1 LRRLGA
7 LNTTDM
13 AVIVSPGQNEIAQM
27 AALGLDIEPHRKR
40 MNDSQPGLDE
50 KFKDTN
56 DPLRLV
62 FVCAMWLTGF
72 DAPSC
77 STVYLDKPM
86 RNHTLMQTIAR
97 ANRVFPG
104 KHSGVIVDYANV
116 FASLEKALAIYGKG
130 GGSANPVRDK
140 AELAQALARAVED
153 ASAYC
158 ANKGV
163 DLAGIEALPVGDF
176 QRLKKIDD
184 GVNELISPD
193 AQRRDF
199 FGHERLVG
207 TLYRAVKPDLAALA
221 HTGRVACLATLA
233 EAIRA
238 KLNPNPPYI
247 GGVMA
252 GINALLDASITG
264 HEIREGSVP
273 ALDLSKINFEAL
285 ANKFKQ
291 SKHQKTDIEVL
302 KAAVRAQLEKM
313 IAANRLRADFAEK
326 FEALIESYNAGSCSI
341 EELFQELV
349 KLSGSLD
356 EEAQRHVRENLSEEE
371 LVIFDILTRPSP
383 ELSTEER
390 TEVKKVAR
398 DLLARLKELL
408 VLSWRQKSA
417 ARSQIKLAIEDT
429 LDIGLPRAYTPEL
442 YNQKCA
448 AVFEHV
454 YERYPERGVGGAG
467 AMPGQR

>member
-1 LRRLGA
+1 
-7 LNTTDM
+7 
-13 AVIVSPGQNEIAQM
+13 M

-50 KFKDTN
+50 KFKDTT

-116 FASLEKALAIYGKG
+116 FASLEKALAIYGSG

-140 AELAQALARAVED
+140 AELARALARAVED

-163 DLAGIEALPVGDF
+163 DLAGIEALPLGDF
-176 QRLKKIDD
+176 QRLKKIAD

-193 AQRRDF
+193 ALRRDF

-207 TLYRAVKPDLAALA
+207 TLYRAVKPDLAALVHA
-221 HTGRVACLATLA
+221 GRVACLATLA

-238 KLNPNPPYI
+238 KLNPNQPDI
-247 GGVMA
+247 SAVMA
-252 GINALLDASITG
+252 GINVLLDASITG
-264 HEIREGSVP
+264 HEIVQGTVP
-273 ALDLSKINFEAL
+273 VLDLSKINFEAL
-285 ANKFKQ
+285 ASKFRQ
-291 SKHQKTDIEVL
+291 SRHQKTEIEVL
-302 KAAVRAQLEKM
+302 KTAVRAQLERM
-313 IAANRLRADFAEK
+313 IEANPLRADFADK
-326 FEALIESYNAGSCSI
+326 FEALIESYNAGSRSI

-349 KLSGSLD
+349 NLSGSLND
-356 EEAQRHVRENLSEEE
+356 EQQRHVRENLSEDE

-398 DLLARLKELL
+398 DLLTRLKQLL
-408 VLSWRQKSA
+408 VLSWRQKA
-417 ARSQIKLAIEDT
+417 TARSQIKLAIEDT
-429 LDIGLPRAYTPEL
+429 LDGGLPRAYTPEL

-454 YERYPERGVGGAG
+454 YERYPDRGAG
-467 AMPGQR
+467 GSAAVSTGQG

>member
-1 LRRLGA
+1 
-7 LNTTDM
+7 
-13 AVIVSPGQNEIAQM
+13 
-27 AALGLDIEPHRKR
+27 
-40 MNDSQPGLDE
+40 
-50 KFKDTN
+50 
-56 DPLRLV
+56 
-62 FVCAMWLTGF
+62 
-72 DAPSC
+72 
-77 STVYLDKPM
+77 
-86 RNHTLMQTIAR
+86 
-97 ANRVFPG
+97 
-104 KHSGVIVDYANV
+104 VIVDYANV

-140 AELAQALARAVED
+140 AELAQALARAVDD
-153 ASAYC
+153 ASSYC

-163 DLAGIEALPVGDF
+163 DLAGIEALPQGDF

-193 AQRRDF
+193 ALRRDF
-199 FGHERLVG
+199 FGHERLVD

-233 EAIRA
+233 DAIRA
-238 KLNPNPPYI
+238 KLNPNPPDI

-264 HEIREGSVP
+264 HEIREGTVP

-285 ANKFKQ
+285 
-291 SKHQKTDIEVL
+291 
-302 KAAVRAQLEKM
+302 
-313 IAANRLRADFAEK
+313 
-326 FEALIESYNAGSCSI
+326 IESYNAGSRSI

-349 KLSGSLD
+349 KLSGNLD
-356 EEAQRHVRENLSEEE
+356 EEEQRHVRENLSEEA

-429 LDIGLPRAYTPEL
+429 LDSGLPRVARR
-442 YNQKCA
+442 
-448 AVFEHV
+448 VH
-454 YERYPERGVGGAG
+454 RR
-467 AMPGQR
+467 